1 MESQSGAALKSA
13 GFIAAAALV
22 ATNTFAQGPC
32 NEAGQFASFFRRFSD
47 DATFQ
52 KSRVPESVRYGAW
65 RADHGKRVLKWQE
78 MSPEQLVT
86 SPSGRII
93 PTTAD
98 QSKLFVVKTSPAQN
112 GRVHVHVVRDESDSF
127 DSTFSFRVV
136 NGCWMLEEIRDDY
149 FDDEGL

>member
-1 MESQSGAALKSA
+1 MEAQSVAAVRGA
-13 GFIAAAALV
+13 GFIAAALLF
-22 ATNTFAQGPC
+22 ATNALAQGPC

-52 KSRVPESVRYGAW
+52 QSRLPGSVRYGAW
-65 RADHGKRVLKWQE
+65 RANHGKRVFEWKE
-78 MSPEQLVT
+78 MSPEQLLT
-86 SPSGRII
+86 SPAGRII

-98 QSKLFVVKTSPAQN
+98 QSKLFVVKTAPAQN
-112 GRVHVHVVRDESDSF
+112 GRVDVNVVRDESDSF

-149 FDDEGL
+149 FDDQGV